1 MINPILAAAWRRE
14 NDLPIESAAAH
25 REIDGANVRAIS
37 PRTRARALGYLRGWD
52 DARMALAGAISAEF
66 TRIIAALGAEN
77 RPGELVTASEI
88 AAAIERLTAL
98 HSAHIRTDAERKEAA

>member
-88 AAAIERLTAL
+88 ASAVERILPRFASYVR
-98 HSAHIRTDAERKEAA
+98 HEAEEKEAA